1 VSAVGRLKPYGW
13 WETFYLFVP
22 RALYEAHVAFLA
34 ALLEVSWPSWEEL
47 APFDQK
53 RWERFVTR
61 IMITSGAR
69 DTLRTLLAWVDV
81 FGENPRVR
89 REELEATFE
98 KLTWSEQHVIRLL
111 NANFNALTDAY
122 HDLRLPYTHEHLPD
136 YVDPRP
142 EAK

>member
-1 VSAVGRLKPYGW
+1 MSAAGRLKPYGW
-13 WETFYLFVP
+13 WDAYYVFVP
-22 RALYEAHVAFLA
+22 RALYETHVAFLS

-47 APFDQK
+47 APFDQE
-53 RWERFVTR
+53 RWTTFVTR

-69 DTLRTLLAWVDV
+69 DTLRTVQAWVNV
-81 FGENPRVR
+81 FGEHPCAL
-89 REELEATFE
+89 REELEATFDR
-98 KLTWSEQHVIRLL
+98 LTWSEKHVIRLL
-111 NANFNALTDAY
+111 NANFNALTGTF